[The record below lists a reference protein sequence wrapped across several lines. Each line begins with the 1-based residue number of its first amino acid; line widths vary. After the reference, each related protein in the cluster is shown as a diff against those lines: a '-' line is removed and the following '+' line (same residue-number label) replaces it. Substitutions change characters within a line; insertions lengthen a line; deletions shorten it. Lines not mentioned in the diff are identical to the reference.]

1 MSEEKLNIYQKLQKV
16 QYEMKAPKNLY
27 NSFGKYNY
35 RNAESI
41 QEAFK
46 PFGEKYGLLLV
57 LEDKIEVY
65 QGKEDYTSHESYK
78 EKATDVIIN
87 SECRYYVRAIA
98 TLIDIETKETLSVS
112 ALARESIVKKGM
124 DSSQVTGATSSYAR
138 KYALNGLFLLDDTKD
153 ADTDEYHNQTNKQQQ
168 TTTNNTKQTLTAD
181 RPELQGIHPQKST
194 KEQLLTRLNELL
206 LQSAI
211 PESYVRDKFEV
222 EKLESLTKEQ
232 IYSTILC
239 WNKVV
244 AGYQKESEAK

>member
-1 MSEEKLNIYQKLQKV
+1 MAEEKLNIYQKLQKV

-46 PFGEKYGLLLV
+46 PFGEKYELLLV

-78 EKATDVIIN
+78 DKATDVIIN

-153 ADTDEYHNQTNKQQQ
+153 ADTDEYHNQTNNKQQQ
-168 TTTNNTKQTLTAD
+168 TNNKQQLN
-181 RPELQGIHPQKST
+181 GIHPQKGT
-194 KEQLLTRLNELL
+194 KEQLLARLNELMQ
-206 LQSAI
+206 QSAI
-211 PESYVRDKFEV
+211 EESYMAKKFEV
-222 EKLESLTKEQ
+222 EKISDLTKEK
-232 IYSTILC
+232 IYSTILV

-244 AGYQKESEAK
+244 QAHEKDKAEQEVVDLSEV